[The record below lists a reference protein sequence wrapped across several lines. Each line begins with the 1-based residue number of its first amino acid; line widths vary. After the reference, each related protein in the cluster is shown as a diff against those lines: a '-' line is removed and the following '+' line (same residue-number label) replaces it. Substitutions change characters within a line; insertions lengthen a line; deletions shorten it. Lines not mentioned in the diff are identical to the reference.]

1 MASQQDVG
9 STESVN
15 RHNLGQQRK
24 ERFVA
29 GGAAEAAVTS
39 GVVLGIRLRFHHH
52 TPEQAA
58 VCLAFHQPAANQ
70 LRGDDLRW
78 TAEEGVRQGWE
89 IVGDGRGGYG
99 NGFGVNHHQCLD
111 RAQTRSH
118 LQQSGSNQRR
128 TSEKKLQH

>member
-39 GVVLGIRLRFHHH
+39 GGVLGIRLRLHNHAL
-52 TPEQAA
+52 EQGA
-58 VCLAFHQPAANQ
+58 VVLPFHQPAANQ
-70 LRGDDLRW
+70 RKGNDLRR
-78 TAEEGVRQGWE
+78 TAEEAVRQGWE
-89 IVGDGRGGYG
+89 GLG
-99 NGFGVNHHQCLD
+99 
-111 RAQTRSH
+111 
-118 LQQSGSNQRR
+118 
-128 TSEKKLQH
+128 